1 MSVLRDRIVGM
12 PLTDLRIKGTL
23 DGPMMHPTQHIQIY
37 RGTIASQDLM
47 PIIATDGAPIPATS
61 PGTWGQLYA
70 VGRT

>member
-1 MSVLRDRIVGM
+1 M

-23 DGPMMHPTQHIQIY
+23 GGPMYHPTQHIQIY

-47 PIIATDGAPIPATS
+47 PIIAPDGAPIPATS